1 MVCVVCYHPSRVTG
15 KSWPNSESASRVH
28 RHPWPGRRA
37 LVVFSCICKLLLYF
51 RGKRLAL
58 CVLAATSFVAVFS
71 WEQWSGQ
78 VRAGL
83 GGEGAGAREREL
95 QCRAAGGWPPAGW
108 WLLQT
113 RMWLCSALAMDQ
125 LNCTRQTL
133 AFYIFTRT
141 SFRKGNSDNLA

>member
-71 WEQWSGQ
+71 WVIWP
-78 VRAGL
+78 
-83 GGEGAGAREREL
+83 GEGW
-95 QCRAAGGWPPAGW
+95 AGGRGSRARGAGIAVQSCWRLAPAGC

-141 SFRKGNSDNLA
+141 SFRKGNSDNLV